1 MIGQKG
7 ATNSGYHVS
16 TAAAFYM
23 RLMALWHIPSE
34 KSDLSPL
41 LPFIQTVKVWVP
53 CHNSLWSLPVNI
65 KERFFSPLFTS
76 VHSEQRLNRGR
87 YAKKG
92 SDTSSKER
100 ETKVWESYSVLSLH
114 MHLWVLQLP
123 GNQHNSSVSPGKLK
137 LNKTLFLPLSY
148 SPFLPCHER
157 DSQSITQWPTLMA
170 ALSVHLINMLK
181 KMQIEWN

>member
-1 MIGQKG
+1 
-7 ATNSGYHVS
+7 
-16 TAAAFYM
+16 M
-23 RLMALWHIPSE
+23 RLMVLWQIPSA
-34 KSDLSPL
+34 KSNLSPL
-41 LPFIQTVKVWVP
+41 LPFIPTVKVWVP

-65 KERFFSPLFTS
+65 KERFFPLFTS

-92 SDTSSKER
+92 RDTGSKER

-123 GNQHNSSVSPGKLK
+123 GNQHNISVRPGKLK

-170 ALSVHLINMLK
+170 ALSVHTHTLSVLINMPK
-181 KMQIEWN
+181 KMQIEWD